1 MLEVF
6 KIKPFDLEPV
16 CQSWSPS
23 PRFLGDPK
31 KDPPVDQWLNDI
43 KAGCIARNVPKE
55 YWHSCAQRFMGDQAK
70 ARLNELKK
78 VMAQVHGG
86 RYRWNWK
93 KFKTAMRNMSWD
105 IDTSKTETL
114 KIHGSPFWWVSRAG
128 KAEDN
133 VKEEP
138 TPAASQT
145 PVLSRSNTISR
156 MFTKDIVAEPEPER
170 PIVARAATLP
180 FWPTRKNSMGISD
193 DGPERPL
200 PRKAKSEGA
209 VLSQMQTSKALPSLP
224 TSGDTIS
231 TVRAPAWLLNAAT
244 ALDFL
249 QNEHPKVMSTLSAIL
264 IVAGTL
270 PTLPVIGAGAG
281 GAILASSTAHA
292 VGAIAVGVG
301 SWLKTQQEMHDAKK

>member
-1 MLEVF
+1 MANARC
-6 KIKPFDLEPV
+6 PF
-16 CQSWSPS
+16 
-23 PRFLGDPK
+23 
-31 KDPPVDQWLNDI
+31 
-43 KAGCIARNVPKE
+43 
-55 YWHSCAQRFMGDQAK
+55 
-70 ARLNELKK
+70 
-78 VMAQVHGG
+78 
-86 RYRWNWK
+86 
-93 KFKTAMRNMSWD
+93 
-105 IDTSKTETL
+105 TSKTETL

-224 TSGDTIS
+224 TSGDSESAGSSTIVCSSFFVLAIS